1 MLELTDK
8 GSDIKLISEQIN
20 WTVGTNYL
28 DVEMQVI
35 STKDFHSLFSC

>member
-8 GSDIKLISEQIN
+8 GSDFKVISEK
-20 WTVGTNYL
+20 TNYL